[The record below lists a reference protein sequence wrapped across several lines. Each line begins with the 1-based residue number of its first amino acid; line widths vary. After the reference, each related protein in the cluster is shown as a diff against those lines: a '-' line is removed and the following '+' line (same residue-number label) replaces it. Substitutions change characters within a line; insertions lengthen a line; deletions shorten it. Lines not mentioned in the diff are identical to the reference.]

1 MTTEQIIATTAETTA
16 VATQSTA
23 HAIASL
29 AGSKSGKIAVAVV
42 VTAVT
47 GYALYKGV
55 KWLTQAVASR
65 KSATAQAVEDIQAAA
80 DLAAKSQ

>member
-29 AGSKSGKIAVAVV
+29 AGSKSGKIAVGVV
-42 VTAVT
+42 ATAVA
-47 GYALYKGV
+47 GYALYKGA
-55 KWLTQAVASR
+55 KWLQKTNAERKRKIAEAAQAIKDDA
-65 KSATAQAVEDIQAAA
+65 ATA
-80 DLAAKSQ
+80 AKVA

>member
-42 VTAVT
+42 ATAVI
-47 GYALYKGV
+47 GYSLYKGV
-55 KWLTQAVASR
+55 KWLKKTSASR
-65 KSATAQAVEDIQAAA
+65 KSATAQAVAEMHATADI
-80 DLAAKSQ
+80 AAKI

>member
-1 MTTEQIIATTAETTA
+1 MTTEQIISTTVETGA
-16 VATQSTA
+16 VAAQSTTQ
-23 HAIASL
+23 AIASL
-29 AGSKSGKIAVAVV
+29 ATTKTGKIAAAVV

-55 KWLTQAVASR
+55 KWLKQAVASR